1 MVCFFVLLCV
11 VGNVGDV
18 FVINLFGF
26 ILVVKKLDREIKS
39 VYELIIIVED
49 WVGIF
54 FFVKYW
60 KVEFWS
66 NLEFEGK
73 L

>member
-54 FFVKYW
+54 FLLNI
-60 KVEFWS
+60 ER
-66 NLEFEGK
+66 
-73 L
+73 

>member
-1 MVCFFVLLCV
+1 MLCFFVLLCV

-54 FFVKYW
+54 FLLNI
-60 KVEFWS
+60 ER
-66 NLEFEGK
+66 
-73 L
+73 

>member
-26 ILVVKKLDREIKS
+26 ILVVKKLDREIKN

-54 FFVKYW
+54 FLLNI
-60 KVEFWS
+60 ER
-66 NLEFEGK
+66 
-73 L
+73 

>member
-49 WVGIF
+49 
-54 FFVKYW
+54 
-60 KVEFWS
+60 
-66 NLEFEGK
+66 
-73 L
+73 